1 MLTKEGHL
9 VLVDFGSA
17 KKLDGK
23 ARTSTFIGASFLLC
37 VHVCTY
43 SNKSLRQTPL
53 RQNTT

>member
-23 ARTSTFIGASFLLC
+23 ARTSTFIGASSLLC
-37 VHVCTY
+37 VHVCVHTVI
-43 SNKSLRQTPL
+43 SL
-53 RQNTT
+53 